1 MSIDPVTF
9 GQTGDPRYF
18 NRYAYAANDPV
29 NKIDFDGRQ
38 FADVNHAI
46 LAEMRA
52 GATIDEARASVNA
65 QDENGQKAA
74 VFGATLIPIGRG
86 TQIGGGIGARALAAA
101 ALRRGASKS
110 FSGAGKFVTKTIGQ
124 ATKTGGRSGR
134 NTSQVFSNGGQKSAN
149 KLFGTLTKG
158 GKTKTNPNGSL
169 QGTLKDGSSVN
180 LSTNSKGITSVRI
193 RQSRPDTGTRIRKEI
208 KVRFKEDQ

>member
-1 MSIDPVTF
+1 MLPPEGTVSGELFSGHSLEHAQGISDAFAPASEAGFKGAVT
-9 GQTGDPRYF
+9 GVSLTPL
-18 NRYAYAANDPV
+18 
-29 NKIDFDGRQ
+29 GR
-38 FADVNHAI
+38 
-46 LAEMRA
+46 
-52 GATIDEARASVNA
+52 GATAGV
-65 QDENGQKAA
+65 G
-74 VFGATLIPIGRG
+74 L
-86 TQIGGGIGARALAAA
+86 GARALGAA
-101 ALRRGASKS
+101 ALRRGASRS

-124 ATKTGGRSGR
+124 AIKTDGRSGR

-193 RQSRPDTGTRIRKEI
+193 KQSRPDTGTRIRKEI
-208 KVRFKEDQ
+208 KVRFKEGQ